1 MNGTFADRYRSTVG
15 MLAWILHRLSGLVLT
30 VYVLYHVY
38 YLRAA
43 QQSVQSFNQ
52 VLQGSQTPFWR
63 FINLLILLAL
73 LFHTF
78 NGIRLLAFDAGKG
91 LGIQRQLFWA
101 AFVLTI
107 AIFLF
112 SAVMVFT
119 YAPPAAVAR

>member
-1 MNGTFADRYRSTVG
+1 VNKTFADRYQSTVG
-15 MLAWILHRLSGLVLT
+15 MLAWIFHRLSGLLLT
-30 VYVLYHVY
+30 VYVLYHIY

-43 QQSVQSFNQ
+43 QQSAQSFNQ
-52 VLQGSQTPFWR
+52 VLQETQTPFWR

-78 NGIRLLAFDAGKG
+78 NGIRLLAFDTGRG
-91 LGIQRQLFWA
+91 LRIQRQLFWA

-112 SAVMVFT
+112 SAIMVFT
-119 YAPPAAVAR
+119 YMPPSVVAR

>member
-1 MNGTFADRYRSTVG
+1 MNRTFADRYRTTVG
-15 MLAWILHRLSGLVLT
+15 MLAWMLHRLSGLVLT
-30 VYVLYHVY
+30 VYVLFHIYN
-38 YLRAA
+38 LRAA
-43 QQSVQSFNQ
+43 QQSAQSFNQ

-63 FINLLILLAL
+63 FMYLLLLLAL

-91 LGIQRQLFWA
+91 LGIQRQLFWV
-101 AFVLTI
+101 AFVLSI

-119 YAPPAAVAR
+119 YAPATVVAR